1 MPLPAVVLAVVLAS
15 LLIASGVLPGAGRA
29 VVYPPQ
35 CGTDHVL
42 AARHHPKGRR
52 PPLAIGD
59 STMLLSAY
67 DLADAGFQV
76 DAQGCRQYPEALQ
89 ILSRR
94 RASGTLPHMV
104 VIALGADGAVTHRD
118 IGRAL
123 GLLCCTHLLV
133 LVTNRELGGGSGTD
147 AQTSREEV
155 ARHRNRA
162 RLLDW
167 VRYSAGHG
175 DWFQPDGLHL
185 TTAGALAFTH
195 FLARSMTWAYPPPK
209 RH

>member
-1 MPLPAVVLAVVLAS
+1 MRRTLIFAGAPVAAVLAALVMAT
-15 LLIASGVLPGAGRA
+15 AGGA

-35 CGTDHVL
+35 CGTDHVVSPP
-42 AARHHPKGRR
+42 HHPRGQR

-59 STMLLSAY
+59 STMLLAAY
-67 DLADAGFQV
+67 SLADAGFQV
-76 DAQGCRQYPEALQ
+76 DAQGCRQYGEALQ

-94 RASGTLPHMV
+94 RAAGTLPHMV
-104 VIALGADGAVTHRD
+104 VIALGADGAVTHRE

-133 LVTNRELGGGSGTD
+133 LVTNRELGGGSGSD

-155 ARHRNRA
+155 ARHRNRSK
-162 RLLDW
+162 LLDW

-185 TTAGALAFTH
+185 TTAGAAAFTR
-195 FLARSMTWAYPPPK
+195 FLAQAMAWAYPPRKP
-209 RH
+209 